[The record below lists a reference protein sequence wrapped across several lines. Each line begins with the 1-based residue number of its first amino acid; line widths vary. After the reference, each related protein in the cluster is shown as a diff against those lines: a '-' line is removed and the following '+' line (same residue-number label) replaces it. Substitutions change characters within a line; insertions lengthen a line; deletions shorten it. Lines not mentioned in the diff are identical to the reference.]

1 MKKIIKVIIILGFSL
16 VTVSF
21 VQMSS
26 DVQEVPDYCMLVMDQ
41 EGVPSTSL
49 VTQDGTIHIKPDEMQ
64 ENVTYQFLL
73 PSSLSESKQR

>member
-26 DVQEVPDYCMLVMDQ
+26 DVQEVPDYCMLAVCRRDKYFDNMNSPTGQ
-41 EGVPSTSL
+41 NEQLIAT
-49 VTQDGTIHIKPDEMQ
+49 
-64 ENVTYQFLL
+64 
-73 PSSLSESKQR
+73 KQA